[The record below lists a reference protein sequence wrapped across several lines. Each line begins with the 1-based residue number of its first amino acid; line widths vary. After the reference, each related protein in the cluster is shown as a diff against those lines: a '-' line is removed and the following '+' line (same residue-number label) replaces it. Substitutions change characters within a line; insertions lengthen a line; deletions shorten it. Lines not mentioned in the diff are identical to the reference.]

1 MVAERLAAHMATF
14 PPGPDGSLFT
24 GVNERPYDHAVY
36 GTRIF
41 GKAVHRL
48 AAARG
53 ATFPAGTTTHDLRHH
68 FASVL
73 LAAGLSVIDVADL
86 LGHEDGTMVLR
97 VYGHLIPG
105 GEDRMR
111 KAVDG
116 AWRASEAAPGAA
128 PTAQGRPE

>member
-1 MVAERLAAHMATF
+1 MEHQLERGTRARVDPKTPRSRRTIPLPTMVAERLAAHMATF

-53 ATFPAGTTTHDLRHH
+53 ATFPAGTTTHDLRH
-68 FASVL
+68 
-73 LAAGLSVIDVADL
+73 
-86 LGHEDGTMVLR
+86 
-97 VYGHLIPG
+97 
-105 GEDRMR
+105 
-111 KAVDG
+111 
-116 AWRASEAAPGAA
+116 
-128 PTAQGRPE
+128 